1 MLLVLLAFVVR
12 ALLHAKTHQ
21 EENPIDA
28 IWANDTGEA
37 RPPPPSEPVVV
48 LPLEVSGESVDRKVG
63 RIIEEMRQKGAALL
77 CVSALDEVAWLLNL
91 RGDDIAYNP
100 VFFAFVTVADTGMVT
115 LYVDQVKRCTV
126 K

>member
-1 MLLVLLAFVVR
+1 MRRAAAEAGADAYLA
-12 ALLHAKTHQ
+12 
-21 EENPIDA
+21 
-28 IWANDTGEA
+28 
-37 RPPPPSEPVVV
+37 
-48 LPLEVSGESVDRKVG
+48 
-63 RIIEEMRQKGAALL
+63 
-77 CVSALDEVAWLLNL
+77 CALDEVAWLLNL